1 MNKALRN
8 ALVLSVVILLV
19 GNQIFASQWEWGLKA
34 GIVRSKADFSKDLP
48 YITVESLDAFSVGSF
63 LSFFLIDDN
72 FGIQP
77 ELNYSIKGFDV
88 VEEDLGEKIS
98 SKYKISTIEIPVL
111 LAYRFPLKGCFKPGL
126 VFGPYVGFAHK
137 VMEVRSAF
145 GNTEKKELD
154 DNLKKM
160 DFGLVFGG
168 NVRYRLGSINVLLSV
183 RYSLGLVNISK
194 NIMDVSYDFLEDD
207 TIKNRAFT
215 VSLGVSFIPRG
226 YR

>member
-1 MNKALRN
+1 MKKIHWKILALS
-8 ALVLSVVILLV
+8 AFILIV
-19 GNQIFASQWEWGLKA
+19 GSQIFASQLEWGLKA
-34 GIVRSKADFSKDLP
+34 GIVRSKASFSNDLP

-63 LSFFLIDDN
+63 LSFFFIEDN

-88 VEEDLGEKIS
+88 VEEDLGETIS

-111 LAYRFPLKGCFKPGL
+111 IVYRLPLKGRIKPGL

-137 VMEVRSAF
+137 VREIQTAF
-145 GNTEKKELD
+145 GSTEKKELD
-154 DNLKKM
+154 GNLKKM

-194 NIMDVSYDFLEDD
+194 NILEVAYDFLEDD

-215 VSLGVSFIPRG
+215 VSLGVSFIPRA